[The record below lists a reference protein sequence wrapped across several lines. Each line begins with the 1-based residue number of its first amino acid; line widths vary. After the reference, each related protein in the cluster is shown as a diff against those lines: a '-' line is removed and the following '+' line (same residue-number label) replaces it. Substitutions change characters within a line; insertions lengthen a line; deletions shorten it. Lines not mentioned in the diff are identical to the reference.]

1 MSAKTA
7 MLHISCSGALKICLC
22 QDKFRKKIV
31 KCKKTRM
38 GAWLILT
45 SVARF
50 NFTNKRNWIQHRSMS
65 RQMML
70 ATGQIFNNLLPP
82 SIFCDFIMVKSLL
95 SNFYHKDGCLR
106 HMDRKLFY
114 TAIWIEKCFISTK
127 RRSRHLLGCK
137 LYYLTHVSC
146 SS

>member
-82 SIFCDFIMVKSLL
+82 SLFCDFIMERI
-95 SNFYHKDGCLR
+95 FYPTSIIRMAASG
-106 HMDRKLFY
+106 
-114 TAIWIEKCFISTK
+114 IWIENCFISTK
-127 RRSRHLLGCK
+127 RRSRPNLLGCK
-137 LYYLTHVSC
+137 CTIWHMFLAPVKFYSLLSTT
-146 SS
+146 